1 MLYFKQLQKVTK
13 GTMLQL
19 MEDRPIQHLIT
30 DSRKLLINP
39 EALFFAVG
47 GARHDGHLFIEELYQ
62 KGIRQFVVEKP
73 ISLSALP
80 EANIIQ
86 VNSSILALQQ
96 IATQHRNQ
104 FDLTVIGITGS
115 NGKTIVKE
123 WLGQML
129 STKLKVVKSPKSY
142 NSQIGVPLSVWQ
154 IRQEHEIGVFEAGIS
169 QVGEMEKLEPI
180 IKPQIGIFTMIG
192 TAHDEGFENTHQK
205 ILEKSKLF
213 KHVNKLIYCRDQQTV
228 HEVLHKKFSHKALI
242 SWGKSEKSVLQIS
255 KIKKN
260 GNTSA
265 LTVNYRGKQTTF
277 SFPFSSDASIENC
290 MHCVAFLLSESFA
303 PAFIQQQVNQLDTV
317 SKRLELKQGI
327 NDCYLIDDTYN
338 NDFGGLQIALEF
350 MGQQKHK
357 EKKTVVLSDLLQT
370 GLNEQ
375 VLYESIA
382 ELLHH
387 KGIQRL
393 IGIGGAISRNS
404 TYFKMPAAFYK
415 NMEDFLSTISKND
428 FHNELL
434 LIKGAREF
442 HFERIV
448 ELLQQ
453 KTHGT
458 VLEINLDALT
468 HNLNFYRSKLSP
480 HTKLMVMVKAFA
492 YGSGSDEVA
501 NLLQFHRVDYLAV
514 AYADEGVTLRE
525 HGISI
530 PIMVMNPSPEN
541 FGQMIRYKLEPEIYS
556 LAQLKALTNFLKEE
570 KKAIRIHLK
579 LDTGMHRLGFNQQD
593 LKAVLSCL
601 SENPEITVSS
611 VFSHLAGAD
620 EALHNDFS
628 HQQVN
633 RFLRMKA
640 YLSQESNLDPLYHIL
655 NSAGIIRF
663 PEYHFDMVRLGI
675 GLYGVDS
682 TGQQQDQLQA
692 ISTLKTTISQI
703 KHIEKGETVGYSR
716 KGVAARDTVLATLAI
731 GYADGFDRRFGQGK
745 GHVLINGQ
753 TAPVVGNVCMD
764 MTMVDITGIPAE
776 EGDEVIIFGKDMPI
790 ETLAAAIGTI
800 PYEILTSVSERVKR
814 VFFTE

>member
-1 MLYFKQLQKVTK
+1 MLHFKQLRKLTK
-13 GTMLQL
+13 GTLLQL
-19 MEDRPIQHLIT
+19 VEDRPVEHLIT

-39 EALFFAVG
+39 EALFFAVD
-47 GARHDGHLFIEELYQ
+47 GARHDGHAFIEDLYH

-80 EANIIQ
+80 DANIIQ
-86 VNSSILALQQ
+86 VNSSTLALQQ
-96 IATQHRNQ
+96 IATQHRNH

-129 STKLKVVKSPKSY
+129 SAKLKVVKSPKSY

-169 QVGEMEKLEPI
+169 QVGEMENLEAVI
-180 IKPQIGIFTMIG
+180 QPQIGIFTMIG
-192 TAHDEGFENTHQK
+192 TAHDEGFENIQQK
-205 ILEKSKLF
+205 VVEKSKLF
-213 KHVNKLIYCRDQQTV
+213 KNVSKLIYCRDQQPV
-228 HEVLHKKFSHKALI
+228 HEVLKQFSNKELI
-242 SWGKSEKSVLQIS
+242 SWGKSEKSKIQVL
-255 KIKKN
+255 KIKKSN
-260 GNTSA
+260 SSTD
-265 LTVNYRGKQTTF
+265 LTLSYKGKQIAF
-277 SFPFSSDASIENC
+277 SFPFSNDASIENC

-317 SKRLELKQGI
+317 SKRLELKQGA
-327 NDCYLIDDTYN
+327 NNCYLIDDTYN

-357 EKKTVVLSDLLQT
+357 EKKTVILSDLLQT
-370 GLNEQ
+370 GLKEHI
-375 VLYESIA
+375 LYSSIA
-382 ELLHH
+382 DLLHN
-387 KGIQRL
+387 KGIDRL
-393 IGIGGAISRNS
+393 IGIGEAIGRNS
-404 TYFKMPAAFYK
+404 QYFKMDMAFYD
-415 NMEDFLSTISKND
+415 NTEDFLDSISKND
-428 FHNELL
+428 FNNELL

-480 HTKLMVMVKAFA
+480 PTKLMVMVKAFA

-514 AYADEGVTLRE
+514 AYADEGVALRE

-530 PIMVMNPSPEN
+530 PIMVMNPSVEN
-541 FGQMIRYKLEPEIYS
+541 FGQMIRNKLEPEIYS
-556 LAQLKALTNFLKEE
+556 LSQLKALVNFLKEE
-570 KKAIRIHLK
+570 KKTGIRIHLK
-579 LDTGMHRLGFNQQD
+579 LDTGMHRLGFAQQD
-593 LKAVLSCL
+593 LKAVLDYL
-601 SENPEITVSS
+601 SQNPRITVSS

-620 EALHNDFS
+620 EALHNEFS
-628 HQQVN
+628 HHQVH
-633 RFLRMKA
+633 RFLKMKA
-640 YLSQESNLDPLYHIL
+640 YLSKESNMKPFYHIL

-675 GLYGVDS
+675 GLYGIDS
-682 TGQQQDQLQA
+682 SGQQQDQLQA

-703 KHIEKGETVGYSR
+703 KHIQKGETVGYSR
-716 KGVAARDTVLATLAI
+716 KGVASKDTVLATLAI
-731 GYADGFDRRFGQGK
+731 GYADGFDRRFGQGN
-745 GHVLINGQ
+745 GHVLIHGQ
-753 TAPVVGNVCMD
+753 MAPVVGNVCMD

-790 ETLAAAIGTI
+790 RKLAAAIGTI